1 VAETSGGS
9 FSAWTDFSGS
19 GGNQNAVA
27 QHITGDGEL
36 SWTGGVDLSTNTSN
50 FRISPRLTVA
60 EETQELMA
68 VWGEA
73 NGTQSQHGVYA
84 QRLDSNGNR
93 LWGSY
98 GTAVVAM
105 NSDYVYLD
113 LSVAGFD
120 EELITAYI
128 QQYDYTD
135 SDIYATRLDADG
147 NSVWLGGSAT
157 VTNSGNP
164 KSDMMV
170 GNGSGCLFIVW
181 TENGYVYTH
190 CLREDGTL
198 GAPEVVEEDHIL
210 EVPGEYPTI
219 QAGIDAASD
228 GDTVLV
234 AAGTYVENIIINNN
248 IYLLGQNP
256 EMTIIDGNASGYVV
270 TKQINGNFWMK
281 NFTVINGIGGI
292 ALGSDNGNYIIEN
305 TLIVGNTELF
315 PIAFSSD
322 TLILKNV
329 TISNNPNVYGAVI
342 DFNGGHLHIT
352 NCNFYNE
359 PSLIVLGA
367 VTGNSTAAVQYSNIV
382 GGESSMYVLGSS
394 SYNWGE
400 GNIDAFP
407 YFCNPDSGDYT
418 LAENSPCV
426 GTGEN
431 GANMGAFGV
440 GCEALIIAPVLS
452 DIDDQQI
459 EEDGS
464 VTLEISATSDIGL
477 DMTFSVY
484 SDTSDVIVS
493 LDNTTLSA
501 TPSPD
506 WFGTSEITV
515 MVTDENESSDTTD
528 FTLTVTSVNDSPEPF
543 TVIYPTVLDTFS
555 THVDSDTAIAF
566 NWEESYDVDSDVTYT
581 LTIVLE
587 FFGNSYTDV
596 HENISDTTIS
606 ISSNSLDP
614 MLNVTSQDIATF
626 TYYVNS
632 SDGEYMVAS
641 DVGEFVLFRAA
652 LGVYEGLSV
661 PVVYALH
668 QNYPNPFNPVTTIR
682 FDLPEDADVQLLVYD
697 VLGREVAELVSG
709 RVLSGFHEVIWDASD
724 VSSGIYL
731 CQLTTLNSVITNK
744 MVVVK

>member
-1 VAETSGGS
+1 
-9 FSAWTDFSGS
+9 
-19 GGNQNAVA
+19 
-27 QHITGDGEL
+27 
-36 SWTGGVDLSTNTSN
+36 
-50 FRISPRLTVA
+50 
-60 EETQELMA
+60 
-68 VWGEA
+68 
-73 NGTQSQHGVYA
+73 
-84 QRLDSNGNR
+84 
-93 LWGSY
+93 
-98 GTAVVAM
+98 
-105 NSDYVYLD
+105 
-113 LSVAGFD
+113 
-120 EELITAYI
+120 
-128 QQYDYTD
+128 
-135 SDIYATRLDADG
+135 LDADG

-543 TVIYPTVLDTFS
+543 SVIYPTVLDTFS

-668 QNYPNPFNPVTTIR
+668 QNYPNPFNPVTKIR
-682 FDLPEDADVQLLVYD
+682 FDLPEDADVQLSVYD
-697 VLGREVAELVSG
+697 VLGREVAELVNG
-709 RVLSGFHEVIWDASD
+709 RVVSGFHEVIWDASD
-724 VSSGIYL
+724 VSSGVYL